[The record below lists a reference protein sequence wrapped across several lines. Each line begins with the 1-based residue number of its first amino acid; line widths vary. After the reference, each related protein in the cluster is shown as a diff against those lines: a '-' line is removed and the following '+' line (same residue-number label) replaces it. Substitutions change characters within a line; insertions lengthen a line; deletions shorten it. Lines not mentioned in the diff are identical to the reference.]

1 MYKQICSFANTAG
14 NKHEWL
20 THWKV
25 YLKATSLLFPL
36 SVLLFV
42 FTSLL
47 KPSNFFCVFLLLL
60 LVLLMPGILLG
71 SGGFAEHKK
80 QLILE
85 KKKKKKPQRELQVNL
100 QPMPYFT
107 LICFWKTNL
116 FSLIYSCFFLVR
128 YLNLHRSKHGALW
141 ELQKFVNDLTPL
153 HYCKA
158 KHNS

>member
-1 MYKQICSFANTAG
+1 MINTLESLPQKLPLFFFPCLCFSLFLPHCSNPVIFFMCFSSSSSSCSCQESSWDLG
-14 NKHEWL
+14 D
-20 THWKV
+20 
-25 YLKATSLLFPL
+25 LLNIRN
-36 SVLLFV
+36 SWYWR
-42 FTSLL
+42 
-47 KPSNFFCVFLLLL
+47 
-60 LVLLMPGILLG
+60 
-71 SGGFAEHKK
+71 
-80 QLILE
+80 
-85 KKKKKKPQRELQVNL
+85 KKKKKPQRELQVNL

>member
-47 KPSNFFCVFLLLL
+47 KPSNFFFMCFSSSLSCSCQESSWDLGDLLN
-60 LVLLMPGILLG
+60 IRN
-71 SGGFAEHKK
+71 SWYWR
-80 QLILE
+80 
-85 KKKKKKPQRELQVNL
+85 KKKKKPQRELQVNL